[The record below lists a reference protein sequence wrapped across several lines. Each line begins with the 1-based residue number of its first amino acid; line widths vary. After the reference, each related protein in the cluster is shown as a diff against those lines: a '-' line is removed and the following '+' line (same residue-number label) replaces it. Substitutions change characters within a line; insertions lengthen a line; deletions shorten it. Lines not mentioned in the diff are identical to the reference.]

1 MKSVLIIDD
10 SPLILAAASAGLR
23 GRFDV
28 ATAESGAEGVR
39 TAVTRR
45 PDAILLDVEMPDL
58 NGAATLRALRNRA
71 ETWDVPVV
79 FLTAGE
85 APAAAAG
92 AGHTGVI
99 AKPFVPADLADR
111 VDEVLGWG

>member
-1 MKSVLIIDD
+1 MKRVLIIDD

-39 TAVTRR
+39 TAMTRR

-85 APAAAAG
+85 APAAAG
-92 AGHTGVI
+92 EGHTGVI

>member
-39 TAVTRR
+39 TAVARR

-58 NGAATLRALRNRA
+58 NGVATLRALRNRA

-85 APAAAAG
+85 APAAADD
-92 AGHTGVI
+92 GHTAVI

>member
-1 MKSVLIIDD
+1 VKSLLVIDD

-28 ATAESGAEGVR
+28 ATAASGAEGVR
-39 TAVTRR
+39 TAVIDR

-58 NGAATLRALRNRA
+58 DGAATLRALRNRA
-71 ETWDVPVV
+71 ETHDVPVV

-85 APAAAAG
+85 PPAPAGEGPAR
-92 AGHTGVI
+92 VI
-99 AKPFVPADLADR
+99 AKPFAPAELADR